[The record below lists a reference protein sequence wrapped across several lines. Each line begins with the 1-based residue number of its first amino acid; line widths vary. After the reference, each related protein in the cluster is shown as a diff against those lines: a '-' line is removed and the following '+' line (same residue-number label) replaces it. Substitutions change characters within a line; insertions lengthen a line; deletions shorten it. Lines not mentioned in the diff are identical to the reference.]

1 MTIEDK
7 IRDEKQQYNINRE
20 ASKVPL
26 LSSSIIIFIIIKK
39 YESEEILPFDQS
51 RMIE

>member
-26 LSSSIIIFIIIKK
+26 LSSSKIDKSECFLKK
-39 YESEEILPFDQS
+39 YYNKKI
-51 RMIE
+51 